1 MSHDHP
7 VLPRSVLIRRVRVAG
22 WRCLRGALRESPR
35 ESVTGRRLAGV
46 LGIAGQLSLGP
57 VSLVLAAREVQFV
70 RMGNERRTQK
80 ARAGGRAR
88 LGRDFWFY
96 FSGQAVSQLGGSF
109 TTFALPLLVF
119 KLTHSATNLALTTVA
134 EFVPYLLFGLL
145 LGAVVDRFDRKRL
158 MLGSDIAQ
166 ALVIAVI
173 PVLAIGGVLRVADIY
188 AVTFVQSTLGI
199 IFDCGE
205 FAAIPSLVGEQ
216 ELVTA
221 NARIMAANNAGQ
233 ILGPALAGALVAF
246 VPVAGLLFV
255 DAGSFLVSS
264 GCLALIRCS
273 FNAATPARRPA
284 GSAIRALLADV
295 REGLAYVWSNPVLRS
310 ISIMMAL
317 INFVATT
324 AGSQLVLFA
333 RRALHAPSSEIGFLY
348 AAGAAGIVVVSLV
361 AGPIRQ
367 RVSFAVTA
375 LGALVLA
382 GLTMT
387 AMALA
392 GSYPAALVLW
402 AASSGFGLL
411 FNVNTGA
418 LRQAIVPPRLYGR
431 VVSVAQVLAWSAIPL
446 GSLAGAAAINLS
458 GSVAGVYAVIGGLIA
473 AIALVF
479 AFSPVAH
486 GDRYLA
492 EAAGR
497 RAGSAG
503 AGHSPGSGA
512 TGRDGAGHGPGFPAP
527 GLPGDPPALA
537 EARTG
542 ANRSANTSVAP
553 RHPGPPAGRA
563 PIGRCSA

>member
-1 MSHDHP
+1 MGS
-7 VLPRSVLIRRVRVAG
+7 
-22 WRCLRGALRESPR
+22 
-35 ESVTGRRLAGV
+35 GRRTHQV
-46 LGIAGQLSLGP
+46 P
-57 VSLVLAAREVQFV
+57 
-70 RMGNERRTQK
+70 
-80 ARAGGRAR
+80 AGGRAR

-119 KLTHSATNLALTTVA
+119 NLTHSATNLALAAVA
-134 EFVPYLLFGLL
+134 EFVPYVLFGLL
-145 LGAVVDRFDRKRL
+145 LGAVVDRFDRKHL

-173 PVLAIGGVLRVADIY
+173 PVLAIGGLLGVMDIY
-188 AVTFVQSTLGI
+188 AVAFVQSTLGI
-199 IFDCGE
+199 IFSCGE
-205 FAAIPSLVGEQ
+205 FAAIPALVGEQ

-233 ILGPALAGALVAF
+233 ILGPGLAGALVAF
-246 VPVAGLLFV
+246 VPVADLLFA

-273 FNAATPARRPA
+273 FNAAPPASHPA

-310 ISIMMAL
+310 ISVMMAL
-317 INFVATT
+317 INLVATT
-324 AGSQLVLFA
+324 ANSQLVLFA
-333 RRALHAPSSEIGFLY
+333 RRALHATSSEIGFLY
-348 AAGAAGIVVVSLV
+348 AAGAVGIVAVSLV
-361 AGPIRQ
+361 AGPVRR

-375 LGALVLA
+375 LGGLVLA

-392 GSYPAALVLW
+392 SSYPAALVLW
-402 AASSGFGLL
+402 AASSGFGLS
-411 FNVNTGA
+411 FNISTVA

-458 GSVAGVYAVIGGLIA
+458 GSVTGVYAIIGGLIA
-473 AIALVF
+473 ATALAF

-492 EAAGR
+492 QAAQR
-497 RAGSAG
+497 RTAG
-503 AGHSPGSGA
+503 AGHPPGPGTA
-512 TGRDGAGHGPGFPAP
+512 EHEGAGHGPGFPGARP
-527 GLPGDPPALA
+527 AGGSAGAERDADGDQ
-537 EARTG
+537 EAR
-542 ANRSANTSVAP
+542 
-553 RHPGPPAGRA
+553 
-563 PIGRCSA
+563 